1 MQNGIG
7 KLRARLVN
15 WGHWLNHEAE
25 ITPRGAVCISIESR
39 HIPELGD
46 VCSDPEPI
54 QPTPDVPDAEA
65 LNLLIRELDTIQQ
78 YALAVTYGGL
88 PCVFR
93 YRRVGDHVMQRSL
106 EMAELLLY
114 EATRRRA

>member
-1 MQNGIG
+1 MQDGIW
-7 KLRARLVN
+7 KIRARLRN
-15 WGHWLNHEAE
+15 WGNWVNHDAD
-25 ITPRGAVCISIESR
+25 IGPKGAVCISIESR

-46 VCSDPEPI
+46 VCSDPEPL

-65 LNLLIRELDTIQQ
+65 LNLLIRELDQVQQ

-93 YRRVGDHVMQRSL
+93 YRRVGDSVMQRSL

-114 EATRRRA
+114 EMARKRA